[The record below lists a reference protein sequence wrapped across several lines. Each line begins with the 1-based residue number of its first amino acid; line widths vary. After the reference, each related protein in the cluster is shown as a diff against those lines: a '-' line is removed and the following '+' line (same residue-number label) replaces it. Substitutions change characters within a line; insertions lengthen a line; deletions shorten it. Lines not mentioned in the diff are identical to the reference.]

1 MLTTKF
7 NLIAMT
13 VLGTGL
19 LVFGLSELS
28 AAIYHAEKPEKPG
41 MAIEVAASE
50 AEGEPEAA
58 GGDAAPAVSLGALLA
73 KADPAKG
80 EAAAKACAACH
91 DFSKGGPNK
100 TGPNLYGVVGRN
112 HGSVAGFAYSEAMA
126 AKKDEPWTYEALDA
140 FLTNPKAAIPG
151 TKMVLATKKAE
162 TRADILAYL
171 ATLSD
176 APVPFP
182 AP

>member
-7 NLIAMT
+7 NLLAMT

-28 AAIYHAEKPEKPG
+28 AAIYHAEAPEKPG
-41 MAIEVAASE
+41 MAIEVAATE
-50 AEGEPEAA
+50 GEGEPAAGEAA
-58 GGDAAPAVSLGALLA
+58 APDASIGAILA
-73 KADPAKG
+73 KADAARG

-91 DFSKGGPNK
+91 DFTKGGPNK
-100 TGPNLYGVVGRN
+100 VGPNLYGIVGRN
-112 HGSVAGFAYSEAMA
+112 HGSHEGFAYSEAMA
-126 AKKDEPWTYEALDA
+126 AKKAEPWTYEAINA
-140 FLTNPKAAIPG
+140 FLTNPKTAIPG
-151 TKMVLATKKAE
+151 TKMVLAVKKAE

>member
-1 MLTTKF
+1 
-7 NLIAMT
+7 MT

-41 MAIEVAASE
+41 MAIEVATT
-50 AEGEPEAA
+50 EGGGEAA
-58 GGDAAPAVSLGALLA
+58 GADAGPAVSLGTLLA
-73 KADPAKG
+73 SADAAKG
-80 EAAAKACAACH
+80 EAAVKACAACH
-91 DFSKGGPNK
+91 DFTKGGPNK
-100 TGPNLYGVVGRN
+100 VGPNLYGVVGRN
-112 HGSVAGFAYSEAMA
+112 HGSHEGFAYSEGML
-126 AKKDEPWTYEALDA
+126 AKKAEPWSYEALDA
-140 FLTNPKAAIPG
+140 FLANPKTAIPG
-151 TKMVLATKKAE
+151 TKMVLATKKAA

-171 ATLSD
+171 AKLSD

>member
-1 MLTTKF
+1 MLTTRF
-7 NLIAMT
+7 NLLAMT
-13 VLGTGL
+13 ILGSGL

-28 AAIYHAEKPEKPG
+28 AAIYHADAPEKPG
-41 MAIEVAASE
+41 MKIDVAAT
-50 AEGEPEAA
+50 EGEGEAA
-58 GGDAAPAVSLGALLA
+58 GGEAAAAVPLGTLLA

-80 EAAAKACAACH
+80 QTAAKACAACH
-91 DFSKGGPNK
+91 DFNKGGPNK
-100 TGPNLYGVVGRN
+100 TGPNLFGVVGRN

-126 AKKDEPWTYEALDA
+126 GKSAEPWTYEALDA
-140 FLTNPKAAIPG
+140 FLANPKTAVPG
-151 TKMVLATKKAE
+151 TKMVLAVKKAE

-171 ATLSD
+171 AKLSD